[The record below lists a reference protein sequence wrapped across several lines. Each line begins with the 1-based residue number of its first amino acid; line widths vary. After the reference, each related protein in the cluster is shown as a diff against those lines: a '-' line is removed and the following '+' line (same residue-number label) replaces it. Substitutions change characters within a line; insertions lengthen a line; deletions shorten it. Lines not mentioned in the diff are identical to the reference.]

1 MMIENPV
8 VAVLLA
14 RLILGSLF
22 FFQGFDKV
30 FRIGISNVSEEFS
43 MQLNKVKMPKI
54 FFSLM
59 AYLTSYIELIA
70 GAMLFL
76 GLFVDVVLIIL
87 SLNLF
92 LVALAFSIIN
102 PIWDMKVYLPRLLLL
117 LFLLCVPESWF
128 AFGLDQIFN
137 Y

>member
-54 FFSLM
+54 FF
-59 AYLTSYIELIA
+59 
-70 GAMLFL
+70 FL
-76 GLFVDVVLIIL
+76 
-87 SLNLF
+87 
-92 LVALAFSIIN
+92 
-102 PIWDMKVYLPRLLLL
+102 
-117 LFLLCVPESWF
+117 
-128 AFGLDQIFN
+128 
-137 Y
+137 